1 MAKAK
6 KIETLE
12 QALEAI
18 ETLEKE
24 ATESAEI
31 IVDLRAKLT
40 ASNKVAE
47 TKQNIVKLKNR
58 KFKINC
64 SSFHFNGVEHQSSEI
79 ESDSEIL
86 AELVEIGA
94 GFLEEVK

>member
-1 MAKAK
+1 MAKPK

-12 QALEAI
+12 QALEVI

-24 ATESAEI
+24 ATESADI
-31 IVDLRAKLT
+31 IADLRAKLS

-47 TKQNIVKLKNR
+47 AKQNIVKLKNR

-64 SSFHFNGVEHQSSEI
+64 ASFHFNGVEHQASEI
-79 ESDSEIL
+79 KNDSEIL
-86 AELVEIGA
+86 AELVEIEA
-94 GFLEEVK
+94 GFLEEVE

>member
-1 MAKAK
+1 MAKPK

-18 ETLEKE
+18 ETLEKS
-24 ATESAEI
+24 AAESAEV
-31 IVDLRAKLT
+31 IVELRAKLT
-40 ASNKVAE
+40 ASNSIAE
-47 TKQNIVKLKNR
+47 AKQNIVKLKNS

-64 SSFHFNGVEHQSSEI
+64 ASFHFNGVEHQASEI

-86 AELVEIGA
+86 AELVKIEA
-94 GFLEEVK
+94 GFLIEVE